1 MVTKL
6 EDNLYLNLFLN
17 SSVDLTQCQ
26 RNIFYLLSNVNAF
39 FTTVN
44 QMFGCSS
51 QRPNT
56 AERAGIKSL
65 LHSSVNETVLGSGRK
80 PEGAAEDLID
90 GCENAFVD

>member
-26 RNIFYLLSNVNAF
+26 RNIFLS

-80 PEGAAEDLID
+80 PGGAAENLID
-90 GCENAFVD
+90 GCQNAFVD

>member
-1 MVTKL
+1 MVTQL

-26 RNIFYLLSNVNAF
+26 RSIFYLLSNVNAF

-56 AERAGIKSL
+56 AEKSL

-80 PEGAAEDLID
+80 PGGAAENLID